1 MSEERI
7 QNITS
12 PQPEEQ
18 EIDLIELAQKVW
30 ASRKLVF
37 KACGIAALVGL
48 VVAFSIPKE
57 YSTSV
62 TLAPE
67 SGGKSGGGSM
77 GALAAMAGINLG
89 TSSGED
95 ALSPELYPD
104 IVSSTPFLIELFDV
118 KVKDQKA
125 KVDTTL
131 YAYLKEE
138 QRSPWWSAIFSAPF
152 KVLGWTLSLFKDEPE
167 EGDAKLDPFRLTKDE
182 SAIADALS
190 KRISVSVDKKTGVTT
205 LSVTMQDPLISA
217 SLTDTVMHCLQNY
230 ITDYRTNKAR
240 HDLAFTEK
248 LYGEAKASYE
258 SAQKKYANF
267 VDANQNIILLSYR
280 AEQERLQNEMNLAY
294 QVYTQVSQQLQ
305 MARAK
310 VQEITPVYTV
320 VQPATVPLKPAKP
333 NKLMILIGFMFL
345 AGVGSV
351 GNTYQYTPAIREN
364 EYKRHFMSSV
374 VRNYFENSYK
384 EMVSFF
390 VKDQKLS
397 TDDLKDI
404 IEMIEKG
411 KDN

>member
-167 EGDAKLDPFRLTKDE
+167 EGDAKLDPFRLTRDE

-258 SAQKKYANF
+258 DAQKKYANF

-320 VQPATVPLKPAKP
+320 VQPATVPLNPAKP

-351 GNTYQYTPAIREN
+351 GWIL
-364 EYKRHFMSSV
+364 
-374 VRNYFENSYK
+374 
-384 EMVSFF
+384 F
-390 VKDQKLS
+390 VKDL
-397 TDDLKDI
+397 LKGWKKQTI
-404 IEMIEKG
+404 
-411 KDN
+411 

>member
-1 MSEERI
+1 MSEENKLNTTP
-7 QNITS
+7 Q
-12 PQPEEQ
+12 QPEEQ

-37 KACGIAALVGL
+37 KACGYAVLVGL

-67 SGGKSGGGSM
+67 TGGKSGGGSM
-77 GALAAMAGINLG
+77 GALAAMVGSSLG
-89 TSSGED
+89 ASSGED

-118 KVKDQKA
+118 KVRDQKD
-125 KVDTTL
+125 KIDTTL
-131 YAYLKEE
+131 YAYLDEY
-138 QRSPWWSAIFSAPF
+138 QRGPWWGAITSAPF
-152 KVLGWTLSLFKDEPE
+152 KALGWVISLFKDKEE
-167 EGDAKLDPFRLTKDE
+167 EGVAAKTDPFRLTKDE
-182 SAIADALS
+182 AAIATALS

-217 SLTDTVMHCLQNY
+217 SLTDTVMRCLQNY

-248 LYGEAKASYE
+248 LYKEAKDNYTA
-258 SAQKKYANF
+258 AQSKYASF

-294 QVYTQVSQQLQ
+294 NVYTQVAQQLQ
-305 MARAK
+305 MAKAK

-320 VQPATVPLKPAKP
+320 VQPASVPLRPAKP
-333 NKLMILIGFMFL
+333 NKVMILIGFIFL

-351 GNTYQYTPAIREN
+351 GWIL
-364 EYKRHFMSSV
+364 
-374 VRNYFENSYK
+374 
-384 EMVSFF
+384 F
-390 VKDQKLS
+390 VKDL
-397 TDDLKDI
+397 LKGWKKQTTI
-404 IEMIEKG
+404 
-411 KDN
+411 

>member
-104 IVSSTPFLIELFDV
+104 IVSST
-118 KVKDQKA
+118 
-125 KVDTTL
+125 
-131 YAYLKEE
+131 AYLKEE

-167 EGDAKLDPFRLTKDE
+167 EGDAKLDPFRLTRDE

-258 SAQKKYANF
+258 DAQKKYANF

-280 AEQERLQNEMNLAY
+280 AAQERLQNEMNLAY

-333 NKLMILIGFMFL
+333 KKLMILIGFMFL

-351 GNTYQYTPAIREN
+351 GWIL
-364 EYKRHFMSSV
+364 
-374 VRNYFENSYK
+374 
-384 EMVSFF
+384 F
-390 VKDQKLS
+390 VKDL
-397 TDDLKDI
+397 LKGWKKQTI
-404 IEMIEKG
+404 
-411 KDN
+411 

>member
-1 MSEERI
+1 M
-7 QNITS
+7 
-12 PQPEEQ
+12 
-18 EIDLIELAQKVW
+18 
-30 ASRKLVF
+30 
-37 KACGIAALVGL
+37 
-48 VVAFSIPKE
+48 
-57 YSTSV
+57 
-62 TLAPE
+62 
-67 SGGKSGGGSM
+67 
-77 GALAAMAGINLG
+77 
-89 TSSGED
+89 
-95 ALSPELYPD
+95 
-104 IVSSTPFLIELFDV
+104 
-118 KVKDQKA
+118 
-125 KVDTTL
+125 
-131 YAYLKEE
+131 KEE

-167 EGDAKLDPFRLTKDE
+167 EGDAKLDPFRLTRDE

-351 GNTYQYTPAIREN
+351 GWIL
-364 EYKRHFMSSV
+364 
-374 VRNYFENSYK
+374 
-384 EMVSFF
+384 F
-390 VKDQKLS
+390 VKDL
-397 TDDLKDI
+397 LKGSKKQTI
-404 IEMIEKG
+404 
-411 KDN
+411 

>member
-167 EGDAKLDPFRLTKDE
+167 EGDAKLDPFRLTRDE

-248 LYGEAKASYE
+248 LYG
-258 SAQKKYANF
+258 
-267 VDANQNIILLSYR
+267 
-280 AEQERLQNEMNLAY
+280 
-294 QVYTQVSQQLQ
+294 
-305 MARAK
+305 RAK

-351 GNTYQYTPAIREN
+351 GWIL
-364 EYKRHFMSSV
+364 
-374 VRNYFENSYK
+374 
-384 EMVSFF
+384 F
-390 VKDQKLS
+390 VKDL
-397 TDDLKDI
+397 LKGWKKQTI
-404 IEMIEKG
+404 
-411 KDN
+411 

>member
-152 KVLGWTLSLFKDEPE
+152 KVLRMNRKR
-167 EGDAKLDPFRLTKDE
+167 GDAKLDPFRLTRDE

-258 SAQKKYANF
+258 DAQKKYANF

-351 GNTYQYTPAIREN
+351 GWIL
-364 EYKRHFMSSV
+364 
-374 VRNYFENSYK
+374 
-384 EMVSFF
+384 F
-390 VKDQKLS
+390 VKDL
-397 TDDLKDI
+397 LKGWKKQTI
-404 IEMIEKG
+404 
-411 KDN
+411 

>member
-1 MSEERI
+1 M
-7 QNITS
+7 Q
-12 PQPEEQ
+12 
-18 EIDLIELAQKVW
+18 
-30 ASRKLVF
+30 
-37 KACGIAALVGL
+37 
-48 VVAFSIPKE
+48 
-57 YSTSV
+57 
-62 TLAPE
+62 
-67 SGGKSGGGSM
+67 
-77 GALAAMAGINLG
+77 
-89 TSSGED
+89 
-95 ALSPELYPD
+95 
-104 IVSSTPFLIELFDV
+104 LFPLLLRYWDGHC
-118 KVKDQKA
+118 
-125 KVDTTL
+125 
-131 YAYLKEE
+131 
-138 QRSPWWSAIFSAPF
+138 P
-152 KVLGWTLSLFKDEPE
+152 EPE
-167 EGDAKLDPFRLTKDE
+167 GGDAKLDPFRLTKDE
-182 SAIADALS
+182 AAIADALS

-258 SAQKKYANF
+258 DAQKKYANF

-351 GNTYQYTPAIREN
+351 GWIL
-364 EYKRHFMSSV
+364 
-374 VRNYFENSYK
+374 
-384 EMVSFF
+384 F
-390 VKDQKLS
+390 VKDL
-397 TDDLKDI
+397 LKEWKKQTI
-404 IEMIEKG
+404 
-411 KDN
+411 

>member
-1 MSEERI
+1 MSEENKLNTTP
-7 QNITS
+7 Q
-12 PQPEEQ
+12 QPEEQ

-37 KACGIAALVGL
+37 KACGYAVLVGL

-67 SGGKSGGGSM
+67 TGGKSGGGSM
-77 GALAAMAGINLG
+77 GALAAMAGISLG
-89 TSSGED
+89 ASSGED

-118 KVKDQKA
+118 KVKDQKD
-125 KVDTTL
+125 KIDTTL
-131 YAYLKEE
+131 YAYLDEY
-138 QRSPWWSAIFSAPF
+138 QRGPWWGAITSAPF
-152 KVLGWTLSLFKDEPE
+152 KALGWVISLFKDK
-167 EGDAKLDPFRLTKDE
+167 EGVAAKTDPFRLTKDE
-182 SAIADALS
+182 AAIATALS

-217 SLTDTVMHCLQNY
+217 SLTDTVMRCLQNY

-248 LYGEAKASYE
+248 LYKEAKDNYTA
-258 SAQKKYANF
+258 AQSKYASF

-294 QVYTQVSQQLQ
+294 NVYTQVAQQLQ
-305 MARAK
+305 MAKAK

-320 VQPATVPLKPAKP
+320 VQPASVPLRPAKP
-333 NKLMILIGFMFL
+333 NKVMILIGFIFL

-351 GNTYQYTPAIREN
+351 GWIL
-364 EYKRHFMSSV
+364 
-374 VRNYFENSYK
+374 
-384 EMVSFF
+384 F
-390 VKDQKLS
+390 VKDL
-397 TDDLKDI
+397 LKGWKKQTTI
-404 IEMIEKG
+404 
-411 KDN
+411 

>member
-95 ALSPELYPD
+95 ALSPELYP
-104 IVSSTPFLIELFDV
+104 E
-118 KVKDQKA
+118 
-125 KVDTTL
+125 VDTTL

-351 GNTYQYTPAIREN
+351 GWIL
-364 EYKRHFMSSV
+364 
-374 VRNYFENSYK
+374 
-384 EMVSFF
+384 F
-390 VKDQKLS
+390 VKDL
-397 TDDLKDI
+397 LKGWKKQTI
-404 IEMIEKG
+404 
-411 KDN
+411 

>member
-1 MSEERI
+1 MSEEKI
-7 QNITS
+7 QNTT
-12 PQPEEQ
+12 PQHPEEQ

-30 ASRKLVF
+30 ASRKLIF
-37 KACGIAALVGL
+37 KTCGIAALVGI

-89 TSSGED
+89 SSSGED
-95 ALSPELYPD
+95 ALSPDLYPD

-118 KVKDQKA
+118 KVKDQKG
-125 KVDTTL
+125 KIDTTL
-131 YAYLKEE
+131 YAYLKDN
-138 QRSPWWSAIFSAPF
+138 QRSPWWSAIISAPF
-152 KVLGWTLSLFKDEPE
+152 KALGWTLSLFRDKPE
-167 EGDAKLDPFRLTKDE
+167 GEEKKLDPFQLSLEE
-182 SAIADALS
+182 SGIAMALS
-190 KRISVSVDKKTGVTT
+190 KRISIAADKKTGVTT

-217 SLTDTVMHCLQNY
+217 ALTDTVMHCLQNY

-248 LYGEAKASYE
+248 LYEEAKANYTE
-258 SAQKKYANF
+258 AQKKYATF

-305 MARAK
+305 MSKAK

-320 VQPATVPLKPAKP
+320 VQPATVPLRPAKP
-333 NKLMILIGFMFL
+333 NKVMILIGFVFL
-345 AGVGSV
+345 AGVGCV
-351 GNTYQYTPAIREN
+351 GWIL
-364 EYKRHFMSSV
+364 
-374 VRNYFENSYK
+374 
-384 EMVSFF
+384 F
-390 VKDQKLS
+390 VKDL
-397 TDDLKDI
+397 LKGWKKQTI
-404 IEMIEKG
+404 
-411 KDN
+411 